1 MAMHFDNYVSL
12 QHIYTTQLFMKSSIL
27 IVDDDP
33 YIVNLLENYLER
45 EGYQTFTSLKGKPAI
60 KLIQNEHIDV
70 VLCDIRLPDINGT
83 ELLQHIRKIAPGIS
97 VIMMTAYAEIRVA
110 VDSIKSGAYDYV
122 AKPIYPEEINEII
135 KRAIQKKTKRELLND
150 NFIAGESMKMQEVIE
165 QAKLVAPTD
174 MSVLIQGETGSGKE
188 YIARLI
194 HNNSSRSDKKFV
206 AIDCGAIPRELAP
219 SELFGHI
226 IGAFTGAIANK
237 SGYFEQANRGTI
249 FLDEIGNLDYETQV
263 KLLRAI
269 QQKVITRVGD
279 SKTIDV
285 DVRIVSASNLDLL
298 KATSDGHFREDL
310 YHRIN
315 EFKIELPALRERS
328 KDIIIFAQHFLQEA
342 NRDLNKNVEDF
353 ESDVLRAFRA
363 YPWHG
368 NLREMRNIV
377 KRSVLITRTNL
388 ITLDCLPEEFG
399 SKKISTTEQVIEDK
413 TTLNLKNAA
422 EEAEKHILIQALKEA
437 NYNKTKAAALLNID
451 RKTLYNKLSRF
462 GIES

>member
-1 MAMHFDNYVSL
+1 
-12 QHIYTTQLFMKSSIL
+12 MKASIL
-27 IVDDDP
+27 IIDDDL
-33 YIVNLLENYLER
+33 YIVNLLENYLKR
-45 EGYQTFTSLKGKPAI
+45 EGYQIFTSLKGKPAI

-70 VLCDIRLPDINGT
+70 ALCDIRLPDINGT
-83 ELLQHIRKIAPGIS
+83 EILRYIRKTAPGTT
-97 VIMMTAYAEIRVA
+97 VIMMTAYAEIRAA

-122 AKPIYPEEINEII
+122 TKPIFPEEIIEII
-135 KRAIQKKTKRELLND
+135 KRALQKKPKRELRSND
-150 NFIAGESMKMQEVIE
+150 HFITGESIKMREVVD

-194 HNNSSRSDKKFV
+194 HRNSSRRDKKFV
-206 AIDCGAIPRELAP
+206 AIDCGAIPRELAA

-226 IGAFTGAIANK
+226 KGAFTGAIANK
-237 SGYFEQANRGTI
+237 SGFFEQASGGTI
-249 FLDEIGNLDYETQV
+249 FLDEIGNLNYETQV

-279 SKTIDV
+279 SKSINI
-285 DVRIVSASNLDLL
+285 DVRILTASNLDLL
-298 KATSDGHFREDL
+298 KACGEGHFREDL

-315 EFKIELPALRERS
+315 EFKIELPALRERGE
-328 KDIIIFAQHFLQEA
+328 DIIIFAQHFLQEA
-342 NRDLNKNVEDF
+342 NRDLKKNVVDF
-353 ESDVLRAFRA
+353 ESNVLHAFRT

-388 ITLDCLPEEFG
+388 ITLNCLPEEFR
-399 SKKISTTEQVIEDK
+399 SLQAFSTHENEDK

-422 EEAEKHILIQALKEA
+422 EEAEKLVLKNALREV
-437 NYNKTKAAALLNID
+437 NYNKTKAALLLNID
-451 RKTLYNKLSRF
+451 RKTLYNKLSRL
-462 GIES
+462 GIEL

>member
-1 MAMHFDNYVSL
+1 
-12 QHIYTTQLFMKSSIL
+12 MKASIL
-27 IVDDDP
+27 IIDDDL
-33 YIVNLLENYLER
+33 YIVNLLENYLKR
-45 EGYQTFTSLKGKPAI
+45 EGYQIFTSLKGKPAI

-70 VLCDIRLPDINGT
+70 ALCDIRLPDINGT
-83 ELLQHIRKIAPGIS
+83 EILRYIRKTAPGTT
-97 VIMMTAYAEIRVA
+97 VIMMTAYAEIRAA

-122 AKPIYPEEINEII
+122 TKPIFPEEIIEII
-135 KRAIQKKTKRELLND
+135 KRALQKKPKRELRSND
-150 NFIAGESMKMQEVIE
+150 HFITGESIKMREVVD

-194 HNNSSRSDKKFV
+194 HRNSSRRDKKFV
-206 AIDCGAIPRELAP
+206 AIDCGAIPRELAA

-226 IGAFTGAIANK
+226 KGAFTGAIANK
-237 SGYFEQANRGTI
+237 SGFFEQASGGTI
-249 FLDEIGNLDYETQV
+249 FLDEIGNLNYETQV

-279 SKTIDV
+279 SKSINI
-285 DVRIVSASNLDLL
+285 DVRILTASNLDLL
-298 KATSDGHFREDL
+298 KACGEGHFREDL

-315 EFKIELPALRERS
+315 EFKIELPALRERGE
-328 KDIIIFAQHFLQEA
+328 DIIIFAQHFLQEA
-342 NRDLNKNVEDF
+342 NRDLKKNVVDF
-353 ESDVLRAFRA
+353 ESNVLHAFRT

-388 ITLDCLPEEFG
+388 ITLSCLPEEFR
-399 SKKISTTEQVIEDK
+399 SLQAFSTHENEDK

-422 EEAEKHILIQALKEA
+422 EEAEKLVLENALREA
-437 NYNKTKAAALLNID
+437 NYNKTKAALLLNID
-451 RKTLYNKLSRF
+451 RKTLYNKLSRL
-462 GIES
+462 GIEL

>member
-1 MAMHFDNYVSL
+1 
-12 QHIYTTQLFMKSSIL
+12 MKTSIL
-27 IVDDDP
+27 IIDDDL
-33 YIVNLLENYLER
+33 YIVNLLENYLKR

-60 KLIQNEHIDV
+60 KLIQHERIDV

-83 ELLQHIRKIAPGIS
+83 ELLQHIRKIAPGII
-97 VIMMTAYAEIRVA
+97 VIMMTAYAEIRAA

-122 AKPIYPEEINEII
+122 AKPVYPEEITEII
-135 KRAIQKKTKRELLND
+135 KRAIQKKTKKEPRLND
-150 NFIAGESMKMQEVIE
+150 NFISGESAKMREVIE

-194 HNNSSRSDKKFV
+194 HKYSSRGDQKFV
-206 AIDCGAIPRELAP
+206 AIDCGAIPRELAA

-226 IGAFTGAIANK
+226 KGAFTGAIANK
-237 SGYFEQANRGTI
+237 SGFFEQASGGTI
-249 FLDEIGNLDYETQV
+249 FLDEIGNLNYETQV

-279 SKTIDV
+279 SKTIDI
-285 DVRIVSASNLDLL
+285 DVRIITASNLDLL
-298 KATSDGHFREDL
+298 KACGEGYFREDL

-315 EFKIELPALRERS
+315 EFKIELPALRERGE
-328 KDIIIFAQHFLQEA
+328 DVIIFAQHFLQEA
-342 NRDLNKNVEDF
+342 NRDLKKNVANF
-353 ESDVLRAFRA
+353 ERDVLKAFQA

-388 ITLDCLPEEFG
+388 ITLDCLPEEFR
-399 SKKISTTEQVIEDK
+399 SIQIITTEQEIENK

-422 EEAEKHILIQALKEA
+422 EEAEKHVLEQALKEA
-437 NYNKTKAAALLNID
+437 NYNKTKAANLLNID

-462 GIES
+462 GIEL